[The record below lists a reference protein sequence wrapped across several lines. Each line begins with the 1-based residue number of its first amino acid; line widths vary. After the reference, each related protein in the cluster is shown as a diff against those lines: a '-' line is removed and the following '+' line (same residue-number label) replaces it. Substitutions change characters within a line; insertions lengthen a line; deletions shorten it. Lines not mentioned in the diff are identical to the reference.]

1 MDGSFFAFG
10 VLGAFLGY
18 ILGDFQRQS
27 RYRRDARANL
37 ALANERAAARA
48 NQRANRARNINGGT
62 FAGTDVGTNPDD
74 DGNGAAFALNRVR
87 NGETGRRAIPRADY
101 RPRVGSHAAGGDSG
115 VKHETPV
122 MAGAGFDFDD

>member
-48 NQRANRARNINGGT
+48 NQRANRARGNVYADSRGDLHSITG
-62 FAGTDVGTNPDD
+62 ADD
-74 DGNGAAFALNRVR
+74 DGDGAAFALDRVR
-87 NGETGRRAIPRADY
+87 NGETGRRAIPRTEH
-101 RPRVGSHAAGGDSG
+101 RPRAGSHVAGSDFRST
-115 VKHETPV
+115 VSTPV
-122 MAGAGFDFDD
+122 MAGADFDD